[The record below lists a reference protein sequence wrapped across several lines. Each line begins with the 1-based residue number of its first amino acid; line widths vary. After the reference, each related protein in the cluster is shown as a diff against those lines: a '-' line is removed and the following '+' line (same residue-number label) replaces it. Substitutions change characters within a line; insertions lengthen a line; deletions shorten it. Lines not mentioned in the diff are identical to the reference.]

1 MYELCCIGH
10 ITLDKIE
17 KLNKYNEIYAELDG
31 KKGILNLDSGN
42 SFEIKE

>member
-1 MYELCCIGH
+1 MHDGNYVYSP
-10 ITLDKIE
+10 LDKIV